1 MKYWD
6 HFFSLSI
13 QENKAEVGIL
23 RERII
28 ESAKEIFSSMLMM
41 DISAMEELKTEAL
54 PHVDSISGVIGLAG
68 THKGVLA
75 IHLPQRV
82 AMAITSSFLGMDVD
96 EMNSDVEDAVGELAN
111 MLGGNV
117 KSILSEKGRDIN
129 LSMPT
134 TISGRHYDY
143 QSNKDAER
151 IFISFLCDT
160 GQFTVELQLE
170 K

>member
-1 MKYWD
+1 M
-6 HFFSLSI
+6 
-13 QENKAEVGIL
+13 

-28 ESAKEIFSSMLMM
+28 ESAKEIFSTMLMM
-41 DISAMEELKTEAL
+41 EISEIDENETEAL
-54 PHVDSISGVIGLAG
+54 PHTDSISGVIGLAG

-75 IHLPQRV
+75 VHLPHRV
-82 AMAITSSFLGMDVD
+82 ALAITSSFLGMDVE

-151 IFISFLCDT
+151 FSILFRCEP
-160 GQFTVELQLE
+160 GQFSVELQLE

>member
-1 MKYWD
+1 M
-6 HFFSLSI
+6 
-13 QENKAEVGIL
+13 EGVAV
-23 RERII
+23 REKII

-41 DISAMEELKTEAL
+41 DIVEMDTNDKEVL
-54 PHVDSISGVIGLAG
+54 PLIDSISGVIGLAG

-75 IHLPQRV
+75 VHLPHVV
-82 AMAITSSFLGMDVD
+82 AIAVTASFLGMDVE

-151 IFISFLCDT
+151 IFLKFKCEP
-160 GQFTVELQLE
+160 GEFTVELLLE

>member
-1 MKYWD
+1 M
-6 HFFSLSI
+6 
-13 QENKAEVGIL
+13 

-28 ESAKEIFSSMLMM
+28 ESAKEIFSTMLMM
-41 DISAMEELKTEAL
+41 EISAADEMDTKDVL

-75 IHLPQRV
+75 IHLPHRV
-82 AMAITSSFLGMDVD
+82 AIAITSSFLGMDVD

-117 KSILSEKGRDIN
+117 KSILSEKGRDIS

-134 TISGRHYDY
+134 TISGKHYDY

-151 IFISFLCDT
+151 FLIPFRCET